1 MFVPDK
7 LKLNKFV
14 HVRIPSNKE
23 YFARVG
29 LSSTGLSTQY
39 TGDEIADTGKTKIDS
54 IADMDAYDRLM
65 QSKELENKNDA

>member
-1 MFVPDK
+1 MLVPDK

-29 LSSTGLSTQY
+29 LSSAGLSTQY
-39 TGDEIADTGKTKIDS
+39 TGDEIADTGKSKIDS

-65 QSKELENKNDA
+65 QSKELENNHES

>member
-23 YFARVG
+23 YFGRVG
-29 LSSTGLSTQY
+29 LSSPGTSNQY
-39 TGDEIADTGKTKIDS
+39 TGDELAPMGKSKIDTL
-54 IADMDAYDRLM
+54 ADMDAYDRLM

>member
-29 LSSTGLSTQY
+29 LSSTGLSNQY
-39 TGDEIADTGKTKIDS
+39 TGDELADTGKTKIDS
-54 IADMDAYDRLM
+54 IADMDAYDRFM